1 MSGYRR
7 EMLPTGVPQD
17 ERFSGKCGPHIQ
29 GRGAANQSHVCT
41 GNAGSGGEFVEGED
55 GVLAKI
61 DGRGVFK
68 LNLGAAFAGDETESR
83 LNWNAGCGLSP
94 VAASGALTLF
104 AARDANVA
112 FDETEAHDLVVG
124 WRRSGA
130 GRRLRVWS
138 GFVSAG
144 EAWAVNGTVRR
155 RSAKQRQEEMLMEAL
170 HWNSVAVGLRS
181 CFGRAI
187 RICFRSMTQRPNS
200 KRHAVSYRL
209 FNLTLSVRI
218 PTYLRFHKNC

>member
-7 EMLPTGVPQD
+7 EMLPTGVSQD

-83 LNWNAGCGLSP
+83 RNWNAGCGLSP

-130 GRRLRVWS
+130 GRRLRVWRGVRIGGGGVGS
-138 GFVSAG
+138 KRDGQEKNCETTAG
-144 EAWAVNGTVRR
+144 RDAHGSPPLEQRR
-155 RSAKQRQEEMLMEAL
+155 RRFAEL
-170 HWNSVAVGLRS
+170 LRTS
-181 CFGRAI
+181 NQQLLPIDDATARLKTSRGFIPLVQFDAFRAHS
-187 RICFRSMTQRPNS
+187 R
-200 KRHAVSYRL
+200 
-209 FNLTLSVRI
+209 
-218 PTYLRFHKNC
+218 YLRFHKNC